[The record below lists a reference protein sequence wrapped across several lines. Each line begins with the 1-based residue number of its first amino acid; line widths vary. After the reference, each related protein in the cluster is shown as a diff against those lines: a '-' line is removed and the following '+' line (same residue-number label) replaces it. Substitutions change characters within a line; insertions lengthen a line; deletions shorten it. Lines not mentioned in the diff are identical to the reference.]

1 VQIAAGKAFKVAAVM
16 PDMPGPSLNAI
27 SLDALIGNVSI
38 NTMVGMC
45 QLGGM
50 TAISP
55 MVLGDGLAIHFT
67 MLAQILK
74 VVNPLTAAAYGP
86 ALDAWAAMTPLLD
99 WSYFGF
105 LKRFPF
111 GP

>member
-1 VQIAAGKAFKVAAVM
+1 M

-27 SLDALIGNVSI
+27 SLDALTGNVSI
-38 NTMVGMC
+38 NTMLGMG
-45 QLGGM
+45 QFGGM

-55 MVLGDGLAIHFT
+55 MVLGDGLAIHLV

-74 VVNPLTAAAYGP
+74 IVNPMTAIAYGP
-86 ALDAWAAMTPLLD
+86 MLDAWAAMTPLLD

-105 LKRFPF
+105 VKRFPF

>member
-1 VQIAAGKAFKVAAVM
+1 M
-16 PDMPGPSLNAI
+16 L
-27 SLDALIGNVSI
+27 
-38 NTMVGMC
+38 GMC

-50 TAISP
+50 SAISP

-74 VVNPLTAAAYGP
+74 AVNPMTAMAYGP
-86 ALDAWAAMTPLLD
+86 LLDVWAAMTPLID
-99 WSYFGF
+99 WSLFAF
-105 LKRFPF
+105 VKRFPF